1 MEQAL
6 IFEITLAANFLEITS
21 LMHLGCAKIG
31 SLIKGKSIDELR
43 ETFKIEGEYTPADEQ
58 KVLEENPWFENDE

>member
-1 MEQAL
+1 M
-6 IFEITLAANFLEITS
+6 IFDIILAANFLELAP

-31 SLIKGKSIDELR
+31 SLIKGKSMDELR
-43 ETFKIEGEYTPADEQ
+43 EIFKIEGEFTPAEEQ